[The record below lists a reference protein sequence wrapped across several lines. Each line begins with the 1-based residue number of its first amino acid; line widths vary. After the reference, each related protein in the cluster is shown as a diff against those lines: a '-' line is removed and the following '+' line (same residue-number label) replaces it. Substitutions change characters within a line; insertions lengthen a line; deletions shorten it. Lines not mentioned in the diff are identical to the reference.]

1 MKYRE
6 GSNGENQQN
15 LKFALWNIN
24 KIDKSSAW
32 LRQIDD
38 QILKSG
44 VKEEVW
50 LLALQKQKGIIR
62 NTMNSCMPKI
72 RLPRGNGK
80 IVRKTQTT
88 ESNSRINE
96 NPSWLNNKETEL
108 VNKNFPQRNA
118 QNYVE

>member
-44 VKEEVW
+44 VKEEAW
-50 LLALQKQKGIIR
+50 LLALQKQKR
-62 NTMNSCMPKI
+62 YYKEYYEQLYAKKLDYLEEMEKLWE
-72 RLPRGNGK
+72 RHKL
-80 IVRKTQTT
+80 
-88 ESNSRINE
+88 
-96 NPSWLNNKETEL
+96 LNLIQE
-108 VNKNFPQRNA
+108 
-118 QNYVE
+118 

>member
-15 LKFALWNIN
+15 LKFVLWNIN

-44 VKEEVW
+44 VKEEAWV
-50 LLALQKQKGIIR
+50 LALQKQKR
-62 NTMNSCMPKI
+62 YYMKKKI
-72 RLPRGNGK
+72 SMAINLMKMHHMILFLMILCLLK
-80 IVRKTQTT
+80 ILKIFT
-88 ESNSRINE
+88 
-96 NPSWLNNKETEL
+96 
-108 VNKNFPQRNA
+108 
-118 QNYVE
+118 